1 MIDGIMSY
9 IHKNDAAKHY
19 PKIIQSFYNYPK
31 ILLKCILVNIEAR
44 MLLQILE

>member
-9 IHKNDAAKHY
+9 INNNYAAKHH

-31 ILLKCILVNIEAR
+31 ILLKMHINKYRSTNDSVEF
-44 MLLQILE
+44 